1 MVLDLWSYGEIKVK
15 NFEDLFVEIMVKDV
29 GNVVEVMYGD
39 FFFLIMLIGY
49 SMGGVIVVYIVLFNL
64 VLSFLGLCMI
74 DVVEGIV
81 MDVFNSM

>member
-1 MVLDLWSYGEIKVK
+1 MDLWSYGEIKVK